1 MPTVLVAKSDQ
12 VLSVNFPMLE
22 GKQFVELTLL
32 NAGTKMMNLDVF
44 SDGVYNL
51 FGVRSAYQRI
61 VGKKIDANCWDPAH
75 APGKWSGNGWFQ
87 HVIVLS
93 EDILTNKHIAFK
105 GPCGKCGVADGM
117 LTHRLSEYGSWF
129 HKECISD

>member
-51 FGVRSAYQRI
+51 FGVRSAYHKI
-61 VGKKIDANCWDPAH
+61 VGKKIDASC
-75 APGKWSGNGWFQ
+75 
-87 HVIVLS
+87 
-93 EDILTNKHIAFK
+93 
-105 GPCGKCGVADGM
+105 
-117 LTHRLSEYGSWF
+117 
-129 HKECISD
+129 